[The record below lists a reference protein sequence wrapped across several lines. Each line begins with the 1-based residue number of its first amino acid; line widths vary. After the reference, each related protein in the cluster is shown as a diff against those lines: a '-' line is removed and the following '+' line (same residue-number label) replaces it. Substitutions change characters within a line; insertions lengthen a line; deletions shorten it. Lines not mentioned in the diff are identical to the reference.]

1 MAEKSCKK
9 IKNSTGKTIVGIDVG
24 GSTTKIVGF
33 DPDGRLLSPIFV
45 QATDPVTSVYGALG
59 RFTSENGLAL
69 GDIDRV
75 MMTGAGSGFV
85 NMPIYSLDCRSV
97 TEFKRIGAAGWW

>member
-59 RFTSENGLAL
+59 RLHRKTDWRSEISTVL
-69 GDIDRV
+69 
-75 MMTGAGSGFV
+75 
-85 NMPIYSLDCRSV
+85 
-97 TEFKRIGAAGWW
+97 